1 MRDSFPNFRGDKKRG
16 QSPLLVPTVF
26 LVILIQNNPYSSVS
40 YFGVAPNKGGSNGK
54 KKKKKSACNTED
66 LGLSP
71 GSGKSLGEGNGNPL
85 QYSFLENST
94 EYPGRSMEWQR
105 AGYR

>member
-54 KKKKKSACNTED
+54 KKKKKKNLPAI
-66 LGLSP
+66 
-71 GSGKSLGEGNGNPL
+71 
-85 QYSFLENST
+85 
-94 EYPGRSMEWQR
+94 QR
-105 AGYR
+105 TWV